1 MLFSC
6 EVETTDPEQTLEF
19 EVLLDGELFASASV
33 SESIEIRSI
42 FNDASET
49 ESKHCFEFVLKN
61 KKADQTQID
70 EQGNIVKDV
79 LLKLHNV
86 KFDTVN
92 IDHLLVEHARYC
104 HDFNGNGEPVE
115 QQFSGT
121 MGCNGSVRLN
131 VTFPIYLWLL
141 DHY

>member
-6 EVETTDPEQTLEF
+6 EVETTDPEHSLEF
-19 EVLLDGELFASASV
+19 EVLIDGESFASAQV
-33 SESIEIRSI
+33 RERIEIRSI
-42 FNDASET
+42 FNDTSQTET
-49 ESKHCFEFVLKN
+49 QHVFEFVLKN
-61 KKADQTQID
+61 KLPEHTKIN
-70 EQGNIVKDV
+70 EQGEIVKDV

-92 IDHLLVEHARYC
+92 IDNLMLEHARYH
-104 HDFNGNGEPVE
+104 HDFNGTGEPVE

-121 MGCNGSVRLN
+121 MGCNGTVRLN
-131 VTFPIYLWLL
+131 VTYPIYLWLL